1 MLGGIGM
8 TELIIILVIVMIIF
22 GAGKLPQVGRSLG
35 DGIRELKSSLSDDR
49 TDNRAKGDIEEKSTA
64 GA

>member
-22 GAGKLPQVGRSLG
+22 GVGKLPQVGRSLG
-35 DGIRELKSSLSDDR
+35 DGIRELKSSLSEDH
-49 TDNRAKGDIEEKSTA
+49 TNNQAKGEIDDKSRA